1 MKKYKKIKWI
11 LVFTFVFFQ
20 LLLQNQVGAQEKS
33 ISLGNTAVKLKNNNF
48 YLLKIID
55 ERPDKRKIGIV
66 YNEEKEDVYLKLL
79 NGTAKASNEFLTKFS
94 KKNNAS
100 YPIVLTIKEL
110 KVVEKIVNSK
120 IVNGSSEIKVEFG
133 FMRDSTLI
141 TLTSYQTKISFTR
154 SFNVTARYQYLIGR
168 LFDKSLLYFDQWI
181 SINYDKSPLLIKAVQ
196 LNIKPDYGIDNPI
209 SGDTVFWSNK
219 YKLSWKD
226 FEGKKPL
233 STKYAAQ
240 VFTNF
245 EYNALANIKNGVLM
259 IDLQLKAYMLKS
271 ASWTSL
277 TLSEEHLAHEQLHF
291 DITKVIAERYKKK
304 ASKMLTIDDYDSELQ
319 LLFIEMY
326 RELNRLQKEY
336 DAESNHS
343 INFVGQQ
350 KWQSLISDE
359 LRVNR

>member
-1 MKKYKKIKWI
+1 MKKYKKIKPI
-11 LVFTFVFFQ
+11 LVLNCVFF
-20 LLLQNQVGAQEKS
+20 LLMLQTSTYAQEK
-33 ISLGNTAVKLKNNNF
+33 IIYLGNTAVKLNNNNF

-55 ERPDKRKIGIV
+55 ERPDKRRIGTI

-79 NGTAKASNEFLTKFS
+79 NGTVKASNEFLTKFS

-100 YPIVLTIKEL
+100 YPIVLKIKEL

-141 TLTSYQTKISFTR
+141 DLTPFQTKITFTR
-154 SFNVTARYQYLIGR
+154 SFNVTDRYQYLIGR
-168 LFDKSLLYFDQWI
+168 LLDKSILYFDQWMTV
-181 SINYDKSPLLIKAVQ
+181 NFDKNPLLIKAVQ
-196 LNIKPDYGIDNPI
+196 LNIKPDYGIDEPI

-226 FEGKKPL
+226 FEGSKPL

-245 EYNALANIKNGVLM
+245 EYNALANLKNGVLN

-277 TLSEEHLAHEQLHF
+277 SLSEEHLAHEQLHF

-359 LRVNR
+359 LRVIR